1 MALERLELGGMDRAR
16 YFAPTAICVYLAGI
30 CALLVVVSAFLV
42 SVEKAVAV
50 AGVGLFGLLLTG
62 AMGALFWKAQR
73 RELLYTRLATS
84 ADSRANF
91 AAVRQAALQAGWRI
105 VREEP
110 ACRLDAE
117 TTVFQL
123 NAGERIAVQFRDGD
137 VLVACICDPS
147 IGFSLVGRR
156 HCAEHR
162 ELLRRCVSGRAA

>member
-1 MALERLELGGMDRAR
+1 MAGERLELGGMDRAR

-42 SVEKAVAV
+42 TAQQAVAV
-50 AGVGLFGLLLTG
+50 AAVGLFGLLLTG
-62 AMGALFWKAQR
+62 AMGALFWQTQR
-73 RELLYTRLATS
+73 RDLLYTRLATS
-84 ADSRANF
+84 ADSSANF

-110 ACRLDAE
+110 ARRLDAE
-117 TTVFQL
+117 TSVSL
-123 NAGERIAVQFRDGD
+123 LEAGERIAVQFRDGE

-156 HCAEHR
+156 HCDAHR
-162 ELLRRCVSGRAA
+162 ELVRQCVSGRAA